1 MLKPRKMSHLFITG
15 SKKQMEPV
23 IQELYRHNVFHI
35 KEFVEQEIEGIEGLK
50 IGMPLPGAS
59 DASSKLIKIRS
70 IENALGI
77 RSEDVIL
84 QKRVSVQELE
94 QTIDTKLPSIESE
107 VEQLQANKS
116 KCETAIKDIEQKI
129 NELKPFAAVP
139 IPLQMFT
146 GYRTIAVFTGTV
158 SKIPDLKVLNETYFS
173 DTKDGNFIAVFVPAE
188 HSGQVQMS
196 LLQVNFV
203 PVSVPREEGLPQE
216 LLNRYTE
223 QIGIHKKELTLV
235 QKQLEAIKKDQI
247 EFLTSCEE
255 LLSADVEKAEAPL
268 RFATTEEAFL
278 AEGWVPADEVTGLTE
293 AIMRVTG
300 GKCSVSQIPIDLHH
314 DQVPMEYDNPSF
326 SRPTEMILNI
336 YSRPKY
342 TEIDPTLIVS
352 IVFPLFFGL
361 ILGDVAYGL
370 ILLAVSMFLRKY
382 ITKGDGKDLI
392 DTMRNFSISAI
403 GFGILY
409 SEFLGFELP
418 WHPIIFSRHLNI
430 GGGEGGAGAAIPEL
444 MVMSIWIGILHITL
458 GRVFGIINHARMDH
472 GVHRIK
478 AVLANIG
485 WLLLM
490 WGIIAVIW
498 SMFPIPY
505 MPDLRGAPIVAFGL
519 NLASVTGG
527 VALVLGIVFI
537 AWENVLEVIELPTI
551 ISHTLSYARI
561 VAVGL
566 SSVAIAM
573 VVNYIA
579 IGMIIAPQLKNLSAV
594 GVILVIIGVLVF
606 IVGHIGNTV
615 LGLVGGGLQ
624 SLRLQ
629 YVEFFT
635 KFYKGGG
642 IKYVPFGMKRR
653 FTED

>member
-1 MLKPRKMSHLFITG
+1 MLKPRQMSHLFITG

-23 IQELYRHNVFHI
+23 IKELYHHNVFHI
-35 KEFVEQEIEGIEGLK
+35 KEFVEQEMEGVEGLK

-77 RSEDVIL
+77 QSEDVIL

-94 QTIDTKLPSIESE
+94 QTIDTKLTSIGSE

-116 KCETAIKDIEQKI
+116 KCETEIKDLEQKI

-139 IPLQMFT
+139 IPLEMFT
-146 GYRTIAVFTGTV
+146 AYRTIAVFAGTV

-173 DTKDGNFIAVFVPAE
+173 DTKDGKFIAVFVPAE

-196 LLQVNFV
+196 LLQANFV
-203 PVSVPREEGLPQE
+203 PVSVPRGEGLPQE

-430 GGGEGGAGAAIPEL
+430 GGGEGGASAAIPEL

-472 GVHRIK
+472 GAHRIK
-478 AVLANIG
+478 AVVANIG

-527 VALVLGIVFI
+527 VALVLGIGFI

>member
-1 MLKPRKMSHLFITG
+1 MLKPRQMSHLFITG

-23 IQELYRHNVFHI
+23 IKELYRHNVFHI
-35 KEFVEQEIEGIEGLK
+35 KEFVEQEMEGVEGLK

-77 RSEDVIL
+77 QSEDVIL

-94 QTIDTKLPSIESE
+94 QTIDTKLTSIGSE

-116 KCETAIKDIEQKI
+116 KCETEIKDLEQKI
-129 NELKPFAAVP
+129 NELKPFTAVP
-139 IPLQMFT
+139 IPLEMFT
-146 GYRTIAVFTGTV
+146 AYRTIAVFTGTV

-173 DTKDGNFIAVFVPAE
+173 DTKDGKFIAVFVPAE

-196 LLQVNFV
+196 LLQANFV
-203 PVSVPREEGLPQE
+203 PVSVPRGEGLPQE

-472 GVHRIK
+472 GAHRIK
-478 AVLANIG
+478 AVVANIG

-527 VALVLGIVFI
+527 VALVLGIGFI